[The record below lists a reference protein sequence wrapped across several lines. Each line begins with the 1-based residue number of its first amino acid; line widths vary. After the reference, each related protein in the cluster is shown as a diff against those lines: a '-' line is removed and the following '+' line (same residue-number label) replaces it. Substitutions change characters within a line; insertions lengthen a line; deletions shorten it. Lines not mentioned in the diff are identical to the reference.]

1 MASSNDTIREIA
13 IAKALRRHVDAA
25 TLEKVINEL
34 LDVPGKAPLSGHDNS
49 PIPTPNSTTCL
60 SAFQRASLGET
71 ED

>member
-34 LDVPGKAPLSGHDNS
+34 LDVPGNS
-49 PIPTPNSTTCL
+49 DFRHSIEEL
-60 SAFQRASLGET
+60 ARALMQR
-71 ED
+71 